1 MFIFLLTKAQRPSI
15 QISNFKLIINYN
27 TANLFQFA
35 KIIKT
40 SQINKHKHKK
50 FYTIKVILLDSCI
63 HKKHCPLTIGID
75 H

>member
-50 FYTIKVILLDSCI
+50 KLCHKSYTPRLMYPQKN
-63 HKKHCPLTIGID
+63 ID
-75 H
+75 R